1 MLPKQSIKCGKNP
14 QNIQWKRK
22 QSILLEETLLVFLA
36 TCWLRCWWQSD
47 VNKHTTGNMEV
58 CKNDRGRAQWL
69 MLPMEVKD
77 KEVMWMMTWLRHRL
91 GKKQSAVCVVQRG
104 RRTTA
109 QRQPGHSEVF
119 TYLLTVTWQ
128 KYLTL
133 PPWMRHLIWIFM
145 NTMLTLWYC
154 YGMYLCFWIILAG
167 RNRFWWGIFFFPD
180 VISGYSF
187 D

>member
-1 MLPKQSIKCGKNP
+1 MKEKTVYIVGGNP
-14 QNIQWKRK
+14 ACL
-22 QSILLEETLLVFLA
+22 S
-36 TCWLRCWWQSD
+36 
-47 VNKHTTGNMEV
+47 GNMLAAVLMTVWCKQTHNGQREV
-58 CKNDRGRAQWL
+58 YKNDRGRAQWS

-77 KEVMWMMTWLRHRL
+77 KDVMWMMTWLRHRL

-180 VISGYSF
+180 VILGYSF